1 MTNETRIHEIRTSDS
16 IAVVFHSPFGLWYS
30 FGIPHSG
37 FVITEQSA
45 GWTAKQRGRFLS
57 SGFSLS
63 SHQGRRGPG
72 RGGLFALLGNPLSP
86 TLSPFV
92 PHGEREDRSLSAA
105 MRSAVEPQTNRPRPP
120 SRPRLPHFRLGER
133 GRRRGRE
140 IRASWDDLDR
150 YWVGFFRHSITR
162 SLRRQFCLLPLG

>member
-1 MTNETRIHEIRTSDS
+1 MTNEARIHEIRTSDS

-72 RGGLFALLGNPLSP
+72 RGGLFALLGNPSP
-86 TLSPFV
+86 
-92 PHGEREDRSLSAA
+92 RSCL
-105 MRSAVEPQTNRPRPP
+105 T
-120 SRPRLPHFRLGER
+120 GR
-133 GRRRGRE
+133 GRIGVSPQQCAARWSRKQIVLVRLLV
-140 IRASWDDLDR
+140 LDCPI
-150 YWVGFFRHSITR
+150 SD
-162 SLRRQFCLLPLG
+162 